1 MVSMIKEKD
10 CSTLA
15 VRPREF
21 SSAFGFK
28 NVTYFMNF
36 NVASFLKWQN
46 KKNVSFIVTTSRL
59 IEISSFSFI

>member
-1 MVSMIKEKD
+1 MVTMIKGKD

-36 NVASFLKWQN
+36 DVASFLKWQN
-46 KKNVSFIVTTSRL
+46 KKKCFIHRYYQQTD
-59 IEISSFSFI
+59 